1 MTGKDLFLVLGDIHY
16 KFYDEAEHDTIAS
29 PATVHRPF
37 RKTFLIAAII
47 ATMLLL
53 GMVACARYVGIH
65 LMLNQR
71 NMEILTGQIGEI
83 PGTETAAAVRNALT
97 DCYPQV
103 LPQGYSVLEGAPVD
117 RSTRTI
123 SYSNGANNNGAGL
136 EFYIST
142 SHDFYDFQI
151 NMESTAEQKK
161 QMRIGACTA
170 TYLASP
176 QGGQMLL
183 WHNEA
188 DGYYACLSTRDAE
201 VDLSAMAESVGFGEK
216 LPLSFL
222 YNRGKL
228 WDIWYPQKLPEGYV
242 CTDVSPVSGAVQSVS
257 YRKDTGDSINYCIS
271 LFTDMSDISNP
282 PYSSIKREERTVWGK
297 PAKLITIGSQ
307 QRILC
312 WHNEQEGFYARL
324 DTEDE
329 SVDLVAIAESVM
341 PGEKLEVSSNYL
353 GPDYTIEMRQAQ
365 AKYFGWGSI
374 YPQEIPEGYSLSFV
388 SDPSYGEQAIHYEN
402 AAGDVLIYIFYYR
415 LGEWGRAFEGM
426 GQPEQVDINGNI
438 GYLTES
444 GLIWTDAAQGYGFWL
459 CTSTEMDLVA
469 IAKSVGSGPELEPTY
484 ADRTEKALEQL
495 GDYQI
500 TALPKG
506 MVLDGLACSPLEGGG
521 GWYAYVRRWYYNKR
535 TNAELYFEYE
545 SYITDGSLSEE
556 DVVRMDIGSGGDTV
570 VQTVTINGCTGA
582 ALQEE
587 RGATVAWVLGDETKG
602 IVFKLFSK
610 AFSVEEL
617 LEIAQSIQKSA

>member
-1 MTGKDLFLVLGDIHY
+1 MTGKDLFLALGDIHH
-16 KFYDEAEHDTIAS
+16 KFYDEAEYDTIEPS
-29 PATVHRPF
+29 ATVHRPF
-37 RKTFLIAAII
+37 RRTFLIAAII

-53 GMVACARYVGIH
+53 GMAACARYVGIH

-71 NMEILTGQIGEI
+71 NMEFLTGRIGEI
-83 PGTETAAAVRNALT
+83 PSMDTAAAVRNALT

-103 LPQGYSVLEGAPVD
+103 LPQGYYILEGAPVD

-123 SYSNGANNNGAGL
+123 RYSNDANNNGVGL

-142 SHDFYDFQI
+142 SHDFFDFQT

-170 TYLASP
+170 TYLESP
-176 QGGQMLL
+176 QDGQMLL
-183 WHNEA
+183 WYSEA
-188 DGYYACLSTRDAE
+188 DGYYACLNTRDAA
-201 VDLSAMAESVGFGEK
+201 VDLPAIAESVDFGEK

-228 WDIWYPQKLPEGYV
+228 WDIWYPQKLPEGYA
-242 CTDVSPVSGAVQSVS
+242 CTDVNPVRDGIQRVLYRSG
-257 YRKDTGDSINYCIS
+257 TGDSINYSIS
-271 LFTDMSDISNP
+271 LFRDLNDISDL
-282 PYSSIKREERTVWGK
+282 PYSPIKREERTVWGK

-329 SVDLVAIAESVM
+329 NVDLVAIAESVM

-353 GPDYTIEMRQAQ
+353 GPDYTIEMKQAQ

-374 YPQEIPEGYSLSFV
+374 YPQELPEGYSLSFV
-388 SDPSYGEQAIHYEN
+388 SNPSYGEQAIRYEN

-415 LGEWGRAFEGM
+415 LGEWGRQFEGM
-426 GQPEQVDINGNI
+426 GQPEQVDINGSI

-444 GLIWTDAAQGYGFWL
+444 GLIWTDAARGYGFWL
-459 CTSTEMDLVA
+459 CTSTEMDLIA
-469 IAKSVGSGPELEPTY
+469 IAKSVGPGPELEPTD

-495 GDYQI
+495 GNYQI
-500 TALPKG
+500 TALPNG

-545 SYITDGSLSEE
+545 SYITDECSSVE
-556 DVVRMDIGSGGDTV
+556 DVVRMDIGGEDAA
-570 VQTVTINGCTGA
+570 VQTVMVNGRAGA
-582 ALQEE
+582 TLQEE
-587 RGATVAWVLGDETKG
+587 RGATVVWVLGDETKG

-610 AFSVEEL
+610 AFSEKEL
-617 LEIAQSIQKSA
+617 LEIAQSVQKSDS